1 MPALLVT
8 VLTGFGTFLT
18 TSLLARIASLLV
30 FSTVGMTAINGL
42 LSGAMSDLGG
52 AGDAMFIAQ
61 LAGIGEGFSLIGSAL
76 LLRATMNAWSV
87 RPSSSIT
94 GGS

>member
-8 VLTGFGTFLT
+8 VLTGFATFLT
-18 TSLLARIASLLV
+18 TSLFARVASLVV
-30 FSTVGMTAINGL
+30 FSSVGMVAINGL
-42 LSGAMSDLGG
+42 LSSAMTNLGS

-76 LLRATMNAWSV
+76 LLRATINAWSV
-87 RPSSSIT
+87 RPSSAIT
-94 GGS
+94 GG

>member
-42 LSGAMSDLGG
+42 LSAAMGNLG
-52 AGDAMFIAQ
+52 AGGDALFIAQ

-76 LLRATMNAWSV
+76 LLRATINAWSV
-87 RPSSSIT
+87 RPSSAIT